1 MSMIDNI
8 IPVSIALTG
17 IINTP
22 NQIPTDEKDA
32 GTEPQPLDTSTPR
45 TRNGGV
51 RKGSY
56 DKHHN
61 FRRFR
66 S

>member
-1 MSMIDNI
+1 MEYAERI
-8 IPVSIALTG
+8 TG
-17 IINTP
+17 IINTAK
-22 NQIPTDEKDA
+22 QILTNKKDA
-32 GTEPQPLDTSTPR
+32 GTEPQPLATSTPR

-51 RKGSY
+51 RKGTF
-56 DKHHN
+56 DKNHN